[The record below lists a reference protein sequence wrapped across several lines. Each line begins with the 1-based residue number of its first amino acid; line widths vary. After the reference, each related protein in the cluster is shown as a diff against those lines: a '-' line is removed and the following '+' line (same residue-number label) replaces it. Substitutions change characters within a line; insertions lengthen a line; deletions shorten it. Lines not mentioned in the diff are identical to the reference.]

1 MVSSSNKLKQ
11 RSIYLYLP
19 STKMA
24 EDWKTRAEKQNLS
37 VSKFV
42 VEHVLDSIR
51 GEDQEDQG
59 ALSKSDLAKALRE
72 TKEELKRVTKESSLY
87 RQLSEKLDNE
97 LKYYRTKPF
106 ADEDFK
112 VKRPYDRHLADLIET
127 RGAIDGDRLLDE
139 LGVDPKQTELVKGIR
154 TQLDG
159 LERFGLIESTPRG
172 WKWIQKS
179 KV

>member
-51 GEDQEDQG
+51 
-59 ALSKSDLAKALRE
+59 AK
-72 TKEELKRVTKESSLY
+72 
-87 RQLSEKLDNE
+87 
-97 LKYYRTKPF
+97 
-106 ADEDFK
+106 
-112 VKRPYDRHLADLIET
+112 
-127 RGAIDGDRLLDE
+127 
-139 LGVDPKQTELVKGIR
+139 
-154 TQLDG
+154 
-159 LERFGLIESTPRG
+159 
-172 WKWIQKS
+172 
-179 KV
+179 